1 MPGRQRCLRF
11 TLRWPKLQ
19 TGSPNGCL
27 KLDSQA
33 NFWWANHKIPCSFC
47 NFRVVEN
54 AGFSKLKTQ
63 FSCFKTRLVWVS
75 SVFPV
80 LSCHATLLS
89 IVWWSKSA
97 VIEEDLDFERF
108 FKPLKGLDSSLYSI
122 NTVIDHWIFVN
133 STSTQITNP
142 SEQQKANLMVSS
154 GYTYTSEIILWTPKF
169 Y

>member
-1 MPGRQRCLRF
+1 MPGRQRHLRF

-54 AGFSKLKTQ
+54 AGFAKLETQ
-63 FSCFKTRLVWVS
+63 FSCFKTCLVWVS

-80 LSCHATLLS
+80 LSCHASLLS
-89 IVWWSKSA
+89 IVWWSKLAVRETYILRSMNQVSWMGSQKIFLGRSLVKITPSTKWILCHTIYITQVSIFHLFLA
-97 VIEEDLDFERF
+97 VI
-108 FKPLKGLDSSLYSI
+108 G
-122 NTVIDHWIFVN
+122 
-133 STSTQITNP
+133 
-142 SEQQKANLMVSS
+142 
-154 GYTYTSEIILWTPKF
+154 ILI
-169 Y
+169 

>member
-1 MPGRQRCLRF
+1 MPGRQRRLRF

-19 TGSPNGCL
+19 TWSPNGCL

-63 FSCFKTRLVWVS
+63 FCCFKTRLVWVS

-97 VIEEDLDFERF
+97 VIEEELDFERF
-108 FKPLKGLDSSLYSI
+108 FKPLKGLDGSLYSKHC
-122 NTVIDHWIFVN
+122 HWSLNIC
-133 STSTQITNP
+133 
-142 SEQQKANLMVSS
+142 
-154 GYTYTSEIILWTPKF
+154 
-169 Y
+169 